1 MSGSWPAVARF
12 LSKRTFVTIALAIA
26 VTLGMGFGLR
36 QLDFSTGQN
45 SYIDPSSKAAKDNER
60 YQSLFGGESMVVLFT
75 VDQGKTIADL
85 FTPANVAQ
93 LIEVDSTLRNSSA
106 VHSVVS
112 PVTLLQWTSD
122 LVTKGVASEII
133 ARTIQRETDPA
144 AAELRQQ
151 DALITAMRIGTVKA
165 QDLSD
170 PAWVKFLIFGN
181 NGFSTDASGRLAEPA
196 DSELVVRKA
205 LRAFIPD
212 SRHAVFAGL
221 LVGNAPLDDLADGSN
236 AVHDAFQGRTFDN
249 ATVIIT
255 GTPTFLTDI
264 NDYLQG
270 GMLTL
275 GGIAVL
281 VMIVILLVAFKVRWR
296 LLPLLGMAAGVAWGF
311 GVFGFTRTKLSLVT
325 IAGLPIL
332 IGLGI
337 EFAIQIQNR
346 IEEEQSEQRRTQ
358 RSEVSS
364 DTSRGPFGETL
375 VRIGPP
381 LVTATI
387 AAAIAFLTVRMSKV
401 PMVQDFGVLLAIGI
415 VALLVAGIVL
425 PTMVIG
431 ARERRSPTTTEP
443 TKGWVEATVDWLGK
457 MPRAAVLPLVLIAI
471 VVPVLGLVLEGGSK
485 IESDPINWADQ
496 SSASIRNARTLERET
511 GFATTLGVFVETNS
525 SPSNGVFTDQMGA
538 FVFDLVT
545 RATRENREL
554 AEASSLATTVGWLS
568 EVPNTTSLPPTG
580 LDMLEAYNVA
590 PSALQELLVAE
601 NANVTQVLFQ
611 VGASSLEQRAEVLTR
626 TQQAI
631 NDPGQGALLPAR
643 AVATTG
649 GLVVV
654 GVGLLDN
661 LTTNRAQ
668 LTIVALLLVGAFVIL
683 RSRDLARG
691 LVTMIPVLVAVGA
704 AATIVR
710 VLGITLSPLTTVGGP
725 LVVATCA
732 EFCVL
737 LVARYAEE
745 RAKGLEPGAGTR
757 VAAERA
763 GRAFFTSALATLGG
777 FAVLMFSS
785 LPLLA
790 DFGTVVTINIAVA
803 LLSALVVVPP
813 LLREADR
820 HGLLSMGLTPAEGH
834 AGRRR
839 SAIGWVA
846 GSVLAATGITVLFV
860 SVHEDT
866 VSPVVARA
874 EAAIEPPATIPPPTT
889 VPPTTVPP
897 NTAQPTNSSVPA
909 GSTAAEGST
918 ASSDTTIAVETTLAP
933 GPAER
938 PAGLIEGIFWD
949 TLTGVGVDPGVA
961 RCAADDV
968 LAGTSEADL
977 MALGIA
983 SVPRPEAV
991 NTLLDASATRCGVTR
1006 QQLDAAAAAAGG

>member
-1 MSGSWPAVARF
+1 MSSQWSAAAHVLSRRTAFTLAV
-12 LSKRTFVTIALAIA
+12 VGV

-45 SYIDPSSKAAKDNER
+45 SYIDPASKVAKDNER

-75 VDQGKTIADL
+75 VDSGKTVADL

-93 LIEVDSTLRNSSA
+93 LNEIDTTLRNSGA

-112 PVTLLQWTSD
+112 PVTLLQWSSD
-122 LVTKGVASEII
+122 LIDKGVASEIV
-133 ARTIQRETDPA
+133 ARTIQREPDPA
-144 AAELRQQ
+144 AATLRQQ
-151 DALITAMRIGTVKA
+151 DALITAMRIGAVKTH
-165 QDLSD
+165 DLTD
-170 PAWVKFLIFGN
+170 PEWVKFLVFGN
-181 NGFSTDASGRLAEPA
+181 DGFSTDATGQLVQPTN
-196 DSELVVRKA
+196 DGLVVRKA

-212 SRHAVFAGL
+212 THHAVFAGL
-221 LVGNAPLDDLADGSN
+221 LVGNAPLDDLAEGSS
-236 AVHDAFQGRTFDN
+236 AVHEAFQGRSFDN
-249 ATVIIT
+249 ASVLIT

-264 NDYLQG
+264 NNYLQG

-281 VMIVILLVAFKVRWR
+281 VMVIILLIAFKVRWR
-296 LLPLLGMAAGVAWGF
+296 LLPLLGMAVGVTWGF
-311 GVFGFTRTKLSLVT
+311 GVFGFTGTKLSLVT

-337 EFAIQIQNR
+337 EFAIQVQNR
-346 IEEEQSEQRRTQ
+346 LEEERAQDPA
-358 RSEVSS
+358 
-364 DTSRGPFGETL
+364 DTTGRAFSETL
-375 VRIGPP
+375 VHIGPP

-387 AAAIAFLTVRMSKV
+387 AAVIAFLTVRMSKV
-401 PMVQDFGVLLAIGI
+401 PMVRDFGVLLSIGI

-425 PTMVIG
+425 PITIIG
-431 ARERRSPTTTEP
+431 ARERRSPTTQEP
-443 TKGWVEATVDWLGK
+443 AQGWVEATVDRLGRL
-457 MPRAAVLPLVLIAI
+457 PRVAVLPLVLIAI
-471 VVPVLGLVLEGGSK
+471 AVPVLGLILEGGSK
-485 IESDPINWADQ
+485 IESDPINWADP
-496 SSASIRNARTLERET
+496 SSASIKNARTLEHEV
-511 GFATTLGVFVETNS
+511 GFASTLGVFVETS
-525 SPSNGVFTDQMGA
+525 TATSNGVFTDQMGA

-545 RATRENREL
+545 RAMDENPEL

-590 PSALQELLVAE
+590 PAPLQELLVAE

-611 VGASSLEQRAEVLTR
+611 VGPSSLEQRSAVLAR
-626 TQQAI
+626 TQLAI
-631 NDPGQGALLPAR
+631 NDPGQAALLPAG

-661 LTTNRAQ
+661 LTANRAQ
-668 LTIVALLLVGAFVIL
+668 LTIVAMLLVAAFVIL

-691 LVTMIPVLVAVGA
+691 LVTMIPVLLAVGA

-725 LVVATCA
+725 LVVATCS
-732 EFCVL
+732 EFSVL
-737 LVARYAEE
+737 LVARYSEE
-745 RAKGLEPGAGTR
+745 RARGLDPNAGTR

-820 HGLLSMGLTPAEGH
+820 RGLLSMGPESAAGGAE
-834 AGRRR
+834 RRR
-839 SAIGWVA
+839 TTVGWLA
-846 GSVLAATGITVLFV
+846 GSALAIVGLVVLAV
-860 SVHEDT
+860 SVRDD
-866 VSPVVARA
+866 SAAPVAARA
-874 EAAIEPPATIPPPTT
+874 ASSIEAPATIPPPTT
-889 VPPTTVPP
+889 TAVP
-897 NTAQPTNSSVPA
+897 TASSVPTGA
-909 GSTAAEGST
+909 DGTPG
-918 ASSDTTIAVETTLAP
+918 TLPA

-938 PAGLIEGIFWD
+938 PADLIGGLFWD
-949 TLTGVGVDPGVA
+949 ALTGASVEPGVA
-961 RCAADDV
+961 RCAADDL
-968 LAGTSEADL
+968 LATTSEADL
-977 MALGIA
+977 LALGIA
-983 SVPRPEAV
+983 SVPRPDAV
-991 NTLLDASATRCGVTR
+991 NALLDAAGTRCGVTR
-1006 QQLDAAAAAAGG
+1006 QQLDAAAAAGT